1 MEKSEIN
8 AKENLSESLTK
19 ILSKDKKHNKE
30 FNKTVDNFK
39 TILGVTDTDLANYYC
54 NQATSILYFK
64 TRLALSRLNPSQT
77 DAICRYSLS
86 SHEQWILQNYITC
99 ARRAKLPVFS
109 LLKFQDA
116 PDTHKCRISFETISQ
131 TPSSDPEDKFPAFYH
146 TFTDYSILI
155 SNEEQWKT
163 AQQVSKE
170 AIRFITELPIFKT
183 TSRIMSNQL
192 ATIIKKEFVNYN
204 PYKTESKESSCL
216 FHFKQQVG
224 QYIFFFKD
232 KPFLIKNPVQFRDEV
247 FHCLRTLQATMNITP
262 KQFYIL
268 PSDQIEYKKKER
280 STILQDT
287 LKSEIQ
293 KQLSVG
299 TNKKK

>member
-1 MEKSEIN
+1 MRIK
-8 AKENLSESLTK
+8 
-19 ILSKDKKHNKE
+19 
-30 FNKTVDNFK
+30 
-39 TILGVTDTDLANYYC
+39 LGVTDTDLTNYYC
-54 NQATSILYFK
+54 NQATSTLYLK
-64 TRLALSRLNPSQT
+64 TRLALSQLNPSQT
-77 DAICRYSLS
+77 DAVCRYSLS

-146 TFTDYSILI
+146 TFTDYSIFI

-163 AQQVSKE
+163 AQRVAQE
-170 AIRFITELPIFKT
+170 AIKFIMKLPAFKEN
-183 TSRIMSNQL
+183 SIMSDQL
-192 ATIIKKEFVNYN
+192 ATIIRNEFGKYD
-204 PYKTESKESSCL
+204 PYESESEASSYL
-216 FHFKQQVG
+216 LHFKQQTG

-247 FHCLRTLQATMNITP
+247 FHCLRTLQATINIAP

-268 PSDQIEYKKKER
+268 PSDQIEYKKKEQ
-280 STILQDT
+280 SILLQEKF
-287 LKSEIQ
+287 KSEIQ
-293 KQLSVG
+293 KQISAHED
-299 TNKKK
+299 KKNN